1 MAEAGREIALR
12 LGTAFKNDRL
22 SDGALKTLN
31 RTSSTGLILGTPPS
45 EFDSEELLLVTVQPD
60 DSTSQ
65 NRVVKRKPN
74 VPAAPFSYRPM
85 LEGEASR
92 SSSTDLANY
101 EITYVEADHPESNA
115 EATRI
120 GHNHVI
126 DALFASPHPDSVL
139 FATRYLNG
147 QLLNPYGP
155 LSMAQRLTTRN
166 FTPNR
171 GTPLYDQTVE
181 TLKMVLAKY
190 EQVRADWREA
200 RTATLL
206 VTDGLDEHSRIQNAA
221 SVAEVIRSMR
231 DTGHHIIAAMGISD
245 GSTDFRRVFI
255 AMGIDPNWILTTGS
269 TKEDILKAFGLFAEK
284 ASEATRPENFTALL
298 TSGFGSLT
306 KT

>member
-1 MAEAGREIALR
+1 MAEAGREITLR
-12 LGTAFKNDRL
+12 IDTAFKNDRL
-22 SDGALKTLN
+22 SQGALDALK
-31 RTSSTGLILGTPPS
+31 RMPSTGLILGTPPS
-45 EFDSEELLLVTVQPD
+45 ELDSDELLLVTVMPD

-65 NRVVKRKPN
+65 NRVVKRKS
-74 VPAAPFSYRPM
+74 APTVAPYSHRPM
-85 LEGEASR
+85 LEGEVSQTAI
-92 SSSTDLANY
+92 ANY

-120 GHNHVI
+120 GHNHVV
-126 DALFASPHPDSVL
+126 DALLASPHPDSVL
-139 FATRYLNG
+139 LATRYLSG

-155 LSMAQRLTTRN
+155 LISAHRLSIHN

-190 EQVRADWREA
+190 EQVKADWREA

-221 SVAEVIRSMR
+221 SVAEIIKSMR
-231 DTGHHIIAAMGISD
+231 STSHHIVAAMGISD

-255 AMGIDPNWILTTGS
+255 AMGIDPKWILTPGS

-284 ASEATRPENFTALL
+284 VSQATRPESFPFLL
-298 TSGFGSLT
+298 ASGFGPLV
-306 KT
+306 KI